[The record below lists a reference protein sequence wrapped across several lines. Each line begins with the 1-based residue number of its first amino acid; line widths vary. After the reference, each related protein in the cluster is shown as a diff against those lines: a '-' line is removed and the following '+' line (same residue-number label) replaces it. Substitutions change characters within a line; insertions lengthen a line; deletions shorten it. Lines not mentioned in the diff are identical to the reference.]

1 MVSADT
7 FALSL
12 AGDFD
17 YSSDFLNNGTIT
29 ADNLNFT
36 ARNGIFTNDTTIELA
51 AGSLGITANDFM
63 NSGSVTANTFTL
75 SVDGSFDND
84 GGVVSADTFS
94 LSVAGD
100 FDYIADYLADLG
112 NGTITINT
120 LNLTVGGNF
129 TNDDSANNFIWRTS
143 DSLTVLGTANIDAA
157 GFENSGTI
165 NVTNSSLNLTATDL
179 TNTGTISANSF
190 DITATD
196 FTNSG
201 TISANTT
208 LNTTVSSTAS
218 NSFSNVGVVS
228 ADTFSLSVAGDFDYN
243 DKGKLTTNA
252 FNLTVDGNFSNNNSA
267 NDFIWDA
274 QNTLT
279 VLGNADI
286 TANNYTQNGAIDVT
300 GVLTINVESD
310 FDYVESLPF

>member
-143 DSLTVLGTANIDAA
+143 DSLTVLGDC
-157 GFENSGTI
+157 
-165 NVTNSSLNLTATDL
+165 
-179 TNTGTISANSF
+179 
-190 DITATD
+190 
-196 FTNSG
+196 
-201 TISANTT
+201 
-208 LNTTVSSTAS
+208 
-218 NSFSNVGVVS
+218 
-228 ADTFSLSVAGDFDYN
+228 
-243 DKGKLTTNA
+243 
-252 FNLTVDGNFSNNNSA
+252 
-267 NDFIWDA
+267 
-274 QNTLT
+274 
-279 VLGNADI
+279 
-286 TANNYTQNGAIDVT
+286 
-300 GVLTINVESD
+300 
-310 FDYVESLPF
+310 